1 MPVPPLKELLRA
13 GRSTAFCT
21 TRGVCDPQS
30 PYSGFSLCHY
40 TGDSPLH
47 TAECRD
53 SLCRHFGI
61 ANGNIIVPRQTH
73 SSNVAVITSLPV
85 AAADIEGVD
94 AIVTNLPDMIIGV
107 NTADCVPVVL
117 IDPVAGINGVAHAG
131 WRGAVGGVVEA
142 TVAAM
147 VRLGSN
153 PADIRAAMGPSI
165 CVGCFEVGPEVAQ
178 NFAPDCVSHSYGAKP
193 HVSLHK
199 HISKTLLNC
208 GLRDFNIS
216 EFDNALCTRCHP
228 STYWSARKFGI
239 NSGRLYTFIVTK

>member
-1 MPVPPLKELLRA
+1 MSTPPLIKLLQA
-13 GRSTAFCT
+13 GGSTAYCT
-21 TRGVCDPQS
+21 TRGTCDPQS

-61 ANGNIIVPRQTH
+61 AAGRVVVPRQTH
-73 SSNVAVITSLPV
+73 SSNVAVITSLPFDP
-85 AAADIEGVD
+85 ASIEGVD
-94 AIVTNLPDMIIGV
+94 AIVTNLPDIIIGV

-131 WRGAVGGVVEA
+131 WRGAIGGVVEA
-142 TVAAM
+142 TVNEM
-147 VRLGSN
+147 LRLGSH
-153 PADIRAAMGPSI
+153 PRDIKAAMGPSI
-165 CVGCFEVGPEVAQ
+165 CVGCFETGPEVAGYF
-178 NFAPDCVSHSYGAKP
+178 NPDCVSHEYGEKP

-199 HISKTLLNC
+199 HIFNLLLNC
-208 GLRDFNIS
+208 GLQTSNITP
-216 EFDNALCTRCHP
+216 FDRALCTRCHP
-228 STYWSARKFGI
+228 ATYWSARRLGV

>member
-1 MPVPPLKELLRA
+1 MSTPPLIKLLQA
-13 GRSTAFCT
+13 GSSTAYCT
-21 TRGVCDPQS
+21 TRGACDPQS

-61 ANGNIIVPRQTH
+61 TAERVVVPRQTH

-85 AAADIEGVD
+85 ATADIEGVD
-94 AIVTNLPDMIIGV
+94 ALVTNLPDMIIGV

-117 IDPVAGINGVAHAG
+117 IDPVEAIYGVTHAG

-142 TVAAM
+142 TVTAM

-178 NFAPDCVSHSYGAKP
+178 HFAPDYVSHEYGEKP

-199 HISKTLLNC
+199 HIFNILSYC
-208 GLRDFNIS
+208 GLQASNITP
-216 EFDNALCTRCHP
+216 FDRTLCTRCHP
-228 STYWSARKFGI
+228 DTYWSARRMGV